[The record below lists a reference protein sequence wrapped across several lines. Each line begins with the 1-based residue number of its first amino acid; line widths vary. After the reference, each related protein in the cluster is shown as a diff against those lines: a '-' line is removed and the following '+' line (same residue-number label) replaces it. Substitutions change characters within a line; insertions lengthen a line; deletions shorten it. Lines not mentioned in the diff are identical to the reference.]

1 MGLNPPI
8 QNMSQFAILVPARLE
23 STRFPEKLLH
33 LIRGKPLLL
42 WVAER
47 IVSEVPEIPLWFAV
61 DSEKLRSLLE
71 DNGFKSVMTDPN
83 HMSGTDRLAEAN
95 ETVGADYVI
104 NVQGDEPLV
113 SAGQIRAL
121 AELVQGECPMGTLG
135 IRFKRAEDFLNPNQV
150 KVVTDSSDRALYFSR
165 SPIPYPRD
173 EGTSLGDEWVAQ
185 NSVYRHLGL
194 YSYQKDFLKA
204 FSEMPLGHLEQIE
217 KLEQLRVLEAGY
229 DIAVGYT
236 EEASI
241 GIDALADVAE
251 FEAYLSK

>member
-1 MGLNPPI
+1 MPK
-8 QNMSQFAILVPARLE
+8 FAILVPARLE
-23 STRFPEKLLH
+23 SSRFPEKLLH
-33 LIRGKPLLL
+33 PIRGKPLIL

-47 IVSEVPEIPLWFAV
+47 IVSEVPDIPLWFAV
-61 DSEKLRSLLE
+61 DSEKLSDPLRES
-71 DNGFKSVMTDPN
+71 GFEAVMTDPAN
-83 HMSGTDRLAEAN
+83 QSGTDRLAEAN

-135 IRFKRAEDFLNPNQV
+135 IRFKRAKDFLNPNQV
-150 KVVTDSSDRALYFSR
+150 KLVTDSSDRALYFSR

-173 EGTSLGDEWVAQ
+173 EGSSLGEDWLVQ
-185 NSVYRHLGL
+185 NRVYRHLGL
-194 YSYQKDFLKA
+194 YSYRGDFLKT
-204 FSEMPLGHLEQIE
+204 FSEMPPGRLEQIE

-229 DIAVGYT
+229 HIAVGYT

-241 GIDALADVAE
+241 GIDVPADVAE
-251 FEAYLSK
+251 FEAHLAV

>member
-1 MGLNPPI
+1 MPK
-8 QNMSQFAILVPARLE
+8 FAILVPARLE

-71 DNGFKSVMTDPN
+71 EDGFKSVMTDPN
-83 HMSGTDRLAEAN
+83 HQSGTDRLAEAN

-121 AELVQGECPMGTLG
+121 AKLIQGKCPMGTLG
-135 IRFKRAEDFLNPNQV
+135 NRFKRAEDFLNPNQV
-150 KVVTDSSDRALYFSR
+150 KVVTDLSNRALYFSR

-173 EGTSLGDEWVAQ
+173 EGTSVTEDWLLE
-185 NSVYRHLGL
+185 NRVYRHLGL
-194 YSYQKDFLKA
+194 YSYRGDFLKV
-204 FSEMPLGHLEQIE
+204 FSEMSPGYLEQVE

-241 GIDALADVAE
+241 GIDTLADVAE
-251 FEAYLSK
+251 FEAHLPK